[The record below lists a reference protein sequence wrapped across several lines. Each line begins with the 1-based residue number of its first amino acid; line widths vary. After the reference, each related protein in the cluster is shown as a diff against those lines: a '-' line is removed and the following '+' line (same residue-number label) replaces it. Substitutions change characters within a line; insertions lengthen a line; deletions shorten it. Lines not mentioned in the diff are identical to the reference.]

1 MSNRDRADMAVS
13 PAEAESARRPAAAA
27 GGELEIWDVTSE
39 PEPAP
44 LGGCARQMYP
54 RETTADDAL
63 MAFDRD
69 LMIRDGWPRGAAEH
83 MALRHAR
90 ERALNEVQADFEAG

>member
-1 MSNRDRADMAVS
+1 MYLR
-13 PAEAESARRPAAAA
+13 EA
-27 GGELEIWDVTSE
+27 
-39 PEPAP
+39 
-44 LGGCARQMYP
+44 
-54 RETTADDAL
+54 TADDAL